1 MIKIPMCT
9 YEDCYNSAV
18 YEFIDTIL
26 ADPSKKIKDRKLKK
40 VVIAHSCDIHYR
52 HIENKYIK

>member
-1 MIKIPMCT
+1 MCT